1 MHWANVV
8 DVFSVVSVSLNR
20 LHFYLCLCVCRCLCL
35 SLYLYLAL
43 FSSLTFVLTHS
54 FLSLLFSCHSLHTGL
69 SVAFSPSI
77 YSLFLFLVRVRFSCA
92 YNCWHITSS
101 ILLSFTNVV
110 SCTGAWAHNKSLNH
124 KFCVNPHWIISLFR
138 KNMFTQEDV
147 AVLNNF
153 CSNLSSFREKW
164 PAQRMKCHVRTKN
177 FKTDHPLQTINKRRL
192 KSISNLVSFLCLGKI
207 VI

>member
-20 LHFYLCLCVCRCLCL
+20 LHFYLCLCLCGCLCFC
-35 SLYLYLAL
+35 LYLYPAL
-43 FSSLTFVLTHS
+43 SSSLTFVLTHA
-54 FLSLLFSCHSLHTGL
+54 FLSLLFSWPSLSTGL

-77 YSLFLFLVRVRFSCA
+77 YSLFLFPVRVRFSCA

-101 ILLSFTNVV
+101 ILLPFTNVV
-110 SCTGAWAHNKSLNH
+110 AWVHNRTLDH
-124 KFCVNPHWIISLFR
+124 KFCVNPHWIISSFQ

-164 PAQRMKCHVRTKN
+164 PAQNDVMSRAHKEFQNRPS
-177 FKTDHPLQTINKRRL
+177 FKDN
-192 KSISNLVSFLCLGKI
+192 
-207 VI
+207 